1 MKICRCH
8 DVGAQRLNT
17 IKEFFFQSGQLI
29 NSIIYLIDVWMPHFS
44 DESNAR
50 WRVGIIR
57 RKFHVGLK
65 KKKEKQR
72 EIKICRICQRHG
84 W

>member
-1 MKICRCH
+1 
-8 DVGAQRLNT
+8 
-17 IKEFFFQSGQLI
+17 
-29 NSIIYLIDVWMPHFS
+29 MPHFS

-65 KKKEKQR
+65 KKKSSVKLKFVEYVNDMGGGDK
-72 EIKICRICQRHG
+72 
-84 W
+84 